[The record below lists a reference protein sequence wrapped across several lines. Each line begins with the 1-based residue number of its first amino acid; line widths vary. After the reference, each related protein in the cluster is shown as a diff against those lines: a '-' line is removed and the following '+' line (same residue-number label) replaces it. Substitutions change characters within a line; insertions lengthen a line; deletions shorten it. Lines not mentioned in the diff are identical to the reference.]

1 MTELR
6 VVQYNVHKRK
16 DVMALLLRDPGAREI
31 DIIAIQEPWLNTHAP
46 ATYCPSSCPFT
57 PVFYE
62 GSKRSCLLI
71 NKKLDINQWEARF
84 TNKDL
89 SSVRLQC
96 ENKTI
101 WVHSIYSQPP
111 GSYSAQARD
120 YDNPLENLATLLE
133 EEGACHH
140 LIVGDLNLHH
150 PVWSGARI
158 PAAHTAAERLIEITH
173 EQGGCQLLTPPGTI
187 TFPTSHG
194 GTTIDLA
201 FASEELV
208 NSMLECRVIPELDH
222 GSDHLPLILRFGI
235 TPPVANAKP
244 RRCWKNIDLDRA
256 RACVADLDFARP
268 INSTTEIEQYA
279 RYLSEHISYAL
290 DQSVPW
296 KRASVYANPW
306 WNSRVAK
313 AVDEARVAHK
323 AWLDT
328 RSTDAKQRATE
339 LGRARAQV
347 IAKAKQESYRQ
358 FTDEIAQGDGLW
370 KLSRWSRGV
379 GVGLP
384 QVPTLKTEQAIADDY
399 SSKVAMLRERF
410 FPTITA
416 DLSDISSQ
424 VCQAPFSIE
433 QSTST
438 EEIIATLASCSASSA
453 PGDDEIP
460 FSFLKALGEP
470 VTQALTHLTN
480 ASLRLEHLPPF
491 LKRARTIVIKKPGKG
506 SYETPSAWRP
516 IALLK
521 TIGKVIEKVVAKRIR
536 EAAEARNLL
545 PPQQMGARAGRGTG
559 TALELLT
566 SMVRTIWKEKKGQV
580 ASLLSLDISGAFD
593 TVVHERLVAIIRRL
607 GFPDWLQ
614 GWVRSFLAERSTT
627 LLVNNVESEAFE
639 VRAGVPQG
647 SPLSPIL
654 FLLYNEE
661 LIRTC
666 NQPSLGIHSLG
677 FMDDLNI
684 LAYSGS
690 TEQNCAR
697 LSRVHGRCQAWALR
711 HGIAF
716 APHKYELIHFTTARK
731 KHNLQAS
738 ITLDSIVK
746 EPTRSVRVLG
756 VWLDPKLKWSA
767 HAAIARQKGV
777 AAIAA
782 LRRVTTSTWGASF
795 VRARLLYNS
804 VVRPIITYGTEA
816 WFEPENTKHNKVVQ
830 AISKV
835 QASGMRVVAGAFRA
849 TPVRELEAETFTPPL
864 DVYCSELRAR
874 HIRRTY
880 SSQVGSF
887 IKEQCRM
894 ISSRLRRRGPQ
905 RISPQVVPV
914 IQEKLDWALIRERT
928 LGTNSKKAI
937 LQEWHGIWYSR
948 QRRNRWCSLA
958 STEAPSTSRLKLH
971 EQLKKAESSVLVQA
985 RTGRIGLAHFLC
997 KARVPGYETPAC
1009 RCGLGDETAEHLL
1022 LHCRLETE
1030 RRQWRRGTRL
1040 SDLVSEPSRA
1050 ATTAKWIIQ
1059 SSRLGQFQ
1067 LASRLLYSG
1076 ESSVGNRE
1084 QIGE

>member
-16 DVMALLLRDPGAREI
+16 DVMALLLRDPGVREV
-31 DIIAIQEPWLNTHAP
+31 DIIAVQEPWLNKHAP
-46 ATYCPSSCPFT
+46 ATYCPSSCPFV
-57 PVFYE
+57 PVFYTK
-62 GSKRSCLLI
+62 SKRSCLLI
-71 NKKLDINQWEARF
+71 NKKLDINQWEARV
-84 TNKDL
+84 TSKDL

-96 ENKTI
+96 EDKTI

-111 GSYSAQARD
+111 RSYSTRACD
-120 YDNPLENLATLLE
+120 YDNPFEHLATFLE

-158 PAAHTAAERLIEITH
+158 PAAHTAAERLIEVTH
-173 EQGGCQLLTPPGTI
+173 EQGGCQLLTPPGTV
-187 TFPTSHG
+187 TYPTTQG

-201 FASEELV
+201 FASEELAD
-208 NSMLECRVIPELDH
+208 SMLECRIAPELNH
-222 GSDHLPLILRFGI
+222 GSDHLPLMLRFGI
-235 TPPVANAKP
+235 EAPVAATKP
-244 RRCWKNIDLDRA
+244 RRCWKKMDLDKA
-256 RACVADLDFARP
+256 RACVADLDSSRP
-268 INSTTEIEQYA
+268 INSTSEVEQYA
-279 RYLSEHISYAL
+279 RYLSERVSYAL
-290 DQSVPW
+290 DKSVPW
-296 KRASVYANPW
+296 KRPSAYANPW
-306 WNSRVAK
+306 WN
-313 AVDEARVAHK
+313 ARVATAVSEARAAHRT
-323 AWLDT
+323 WLDT
-328 RSTDAKQRATE
+328 RSEEAKRRATE
-339 LGRARAQV
+339 LGRTRAQV
-347 IAKAKQESYRQ
+347 IAEAKRESYRQ

-370 KLSRWSRGV
+370 KLSRWSKGT
-379 GVGLP
+379 GGGLP
-384 QVPTLKTEQAIADDY
+384 QVPTLRVGQRLAEDY

-410 FPTITA
+410 FPITSA
-416 DLSDISSQ
+416 DLSDIESQ
-424 VCQAPFSIE
+424 VNQAPFIIE
-433 QSTST
+433 QSTT
-438 EEIIATLASCSASSA
+438 IEEITATLASCSASSA

-491 LKRARTIVIKKPGKG
+491 LKRARTIVIKKPGKD

-536 EAAEARNLL
+536 EAAEAKNLL
-545 PPQQMGARAGRGTG
+545 PPQQMGARAGRSTG

-566 SMVRTIWKEKKGQV
+566 SMVRTIWREQKGQV

-614 GWVRSFLAERSTT
+614 NWVRSFLAKRSTT
-627 LLVNNVESEAFE
+627 LLVNNIESEAFE
-639 VRAGVPQG
+639 VKAGVPQG

-666 NQPSLGIHSLG
+666 NQPSLGTHSLG

-684 LAYSGS
+684 LAYSAS

-697 LSRVHGRCQAWALR
+697 LSWVHEKCQSWALR
-711 HGIAF
+711 HGITF

-738 ITLDSIVK
+738 VRLDSIEK

-767 HAAIARQKGV
+767 HAKIAHQKGI

-782 LRRVTTSTWGASF
+782 LKRVTTSTWGASF
-795 VRARLLYNS
+795 ARARLVYNS
-804 VVRPIITYGTEA
+804 VVRPTITYGTEA
-816 WFEPENTKHNKVVQ
+816 WFEPESTKHGKVIK

-849 TPVRELEAETFTPPL
+849 TPIRELEAETFTPPL
-864 DVYCSELRAR
+864 DIYCSELRAR
-874 HIRRTY
+874 HVRRTY
-880 SSQVGSF
+880 SSLVGTF

-894 ISSRLRRRGPQ
+894 ISSRLRRRGPW
-905 RISPQVVPV
+905 RTVPQVVPV
-914 IQEKLDWALIRERT
+914 IQEKLDWALKRERT
-928 LGTNSKKAI
+928 FGTDSKKAT
-937 LQEWHGIWYSR
+937 LQEWHGKWYSGQGR
-948 QRRNRWCSLA
+948 SRWCSLA
-958 STEAPSTSRLKLH
+958 STEAPSARRLKLH

-985 RTGRIGLAHFLC
+985 RTGRIGLAHFLN

-1022 LHCRLETE
+1022 LHCQLETE
-1030 RRQWRRGTRL
+1030 RRQWRRSTRL
-1040 SDLVSEPSRA
+1040 RDLVSEPRNT
-1050 ATTAKWIIQ
+1050 ATTARWIIQ
-1059 SSRLGQFQ
+1059 SGRIGQFQ
-1067 LASRLLYSG
+1067 LASKLLYGGVSNV
-1076 ESSVGNRE
+1076 EN
-1084 QIGE
+1084 